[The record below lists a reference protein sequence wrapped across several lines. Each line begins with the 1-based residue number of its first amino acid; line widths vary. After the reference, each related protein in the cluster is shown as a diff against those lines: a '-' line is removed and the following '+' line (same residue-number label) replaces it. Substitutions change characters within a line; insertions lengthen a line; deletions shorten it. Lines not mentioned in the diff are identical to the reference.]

1 VRADGSGVVEIR
13 FGTNGW
19 RGVLGRDFSVE
30 GAERLAHALAL
41 ALGASGER
49 PRVIVAHDT
58 RAQADA
64 IAARAAAVLAGAG
77 AAPLL
82 CGGAVPTPV
91 AGFLV
96 RAHRAAAG
104 LVVTASHNPPEYL
117 GVKILGPAGEGAQRD
132 LTDSLELAAS
142 SGGPRA
148 ALQSARAAVRV
159 LAQPTQRYLAA
170 LEGKL
175 RPGGARPRVLYDAMH
190 GTGAGV
196 VDVLLTRLGAR
207 VSVLRGERDASFG
220 GSAPDPVR
228 GRLGRL
234 LRAVREGGFDFGLAT
249 DGDAD
254 RFALVDARGRL
265 LSETEALALLVDH
278 VAATRSLRR
287 GLALSVATGSLA
299 ERVARAH
306 GLRVRR
312 VGLGFSPLSAALR
325 DGQADVAGEES
336 GGFAWREMG
345 FDKDGIL
352 AGALALEAAA
362 SEPLHVRL
370 ARLRRAH
377 GRSACGRVA
386 LPAVPRARRALARL
400 GQAPPRRV
408 GGARVETLS
417 RADGVRVGFADG
429 FLYWRASGTEP
440 VIRVYAEAPS
450 QAALARRLAAGVARL
465 R

>member
-1 VRADGSGVVEIR
+1 
-13 FGTNGW
+13 
-19 RGVLGRDFSVE
+19 
-30 GAERLAHALAL
+30 
-41 ALGASGER
+41 
-49 PRVIVAHDT
+49 
-58 RAQADA
+58 
-64 IAARAAAVLAGAG
+64 VLAGAG

-82 CGGAVPTPV
+82 CAGAVPTPV

-96 RAHRAAAG
+96 RAQRAAAG
-104 LVVTASHNPPEYL
+104 FVVTASHNPAEYL
-117 GVKILGPAGEGAQRD
+117 GVKILAASGASAPRGF
-132 LTDSLELAAS
+132 TDALAA
-142 SGGPRA
+142 A
-148 ALQSARAAVRV
+148 ANASTPGALARAAARV
-159 LAQPTQRYLAA
+159 VARPTQRYVAA
-170 LEGKL
+170 LASKL
-175 RPGGARPRVLYDAMH
+175 ALRGARPRVLYDAMH

-196 VDVLLTRLGAR
+196 VDVLLARLGAR
-207 VSVLRGERDASFG
+207 VSVLRGERDARFG

-228 GRLGRL
+228 ARLGRL
-234 LRAVREGGFDFGLAT
+234 MRGVRDGGFVLGLAT

-265 LSETEALALLVDH
+265 LSETESLAVLVDH
-278 VAATRSLRR
+278 LAATRRLRR

-306 GLRVRR
+306 GLPVRR

-325 DGQADVAGEES
+325 AGEADVAGEES

-345 FDKDGIL
+345 LDKDGIL

-362 SEPLHVRL
+362 SEPLHDRL
-370 ARLRRAH
+370 ERLSRLH

-386 LPAVPRARRALARL
+386 LPAGDRTRLALARL
-400 GQAPPRRV
+400 VEAPPRRV
-408 GGARVETLS
+408 GGARVETFS
-417 RADGVRVGFADG
+417 CEDGVRVGFADG

-450 QAALARRLAAGVARL
+450 RAALARRLASGVARL